1 MTELESFLSDWT
13 DDPNGVKKAFLRL
26 KSVLENLGGDST
38 VTFVPRPPTTYSLRA
53 EPPRGR
59 PVITMV
65 DVASLDGERFLS
77 VCFYADTIT
86 DPEERG
92 DLIPDG
98 LLSKDGYCFD
108 VDSDDDDAVSY
119 VEARIYEAAAAFS
132 LSEEEQCADDA
143 DDE

>member
-1 MTELESFLSDWT
+1 MTELEAFIASWT
-13 DDPNGVKKAFLRL
+13 DDPNGVKNAFLRL
-26 KSVLENLGGDST
+26 KSVLESLSEASIN
-38 VTFVPRPPTTYSLRA
+38 FVPRPPASYSLRA

-65 DVASLDGERFLS
+65 DVATLDGERFLS

-92 DLIPDG
+92 DLIPGG

-108 VDSDDDDAVSY
+108 VDSDDDDVVSY
-119 VEARIYEAAAAFS
+119 VEARILEAAAAFS
-132 LSEEEQCADDA
+132 MTEDGPCSDTVDD
-143 DDE
+143 DD

>member
-1 MTELESFLSDWT
+1 
-13 DDPNGVKKAFLRL
+13 
-26 KSVLENLGGDST
+26 
-38 VTFVPRPPTTYSLRA
+38 
-53 EPPRGR
+53 
-59 PVITMV
+59 MV

-92 DLIPDG
+92 DLIPGG

-108 VDSDDDDAVSY
+108 VDSDDDDIVSY
-119 VEARIYEAAAAFS
+119 VEARIYEAAASFS
-132 LSEEEQCADDA
+132 LSEEEQGADDA

>member
-1 MTELESFLSDWT
+1 MSELDAFLADWQ
-13 DDPNGVKKAFLRL
+13 DDPNGVKAAFMRLR
-26 KSVLENLGGDST
+26 SALESLNEAT
-38 VTFVPRPPTTYSLRA
+38 VSFVPRPPATYSLRA

-59 PVITMV
+59 PVIAMV

-108 VDSDDDDAVSY
+108 LESGDDDSVSY
-119 VEARIYEAAAAFS
+119 VEARIFEAAASFS
-132 LSEEEQCADDA
+132 LSEDDSCAEVDDN
-143 DDE
+143 D

>member
-1 MTELESFLSDWT
+1 MTELEDFLDSWT
-13 DDPNGVKKAFLRL
+13 DDPSGVKNAFLRL
-26 KSVLENLGGDST
+26 KSVLDNLNDAT
-38 VTFVPRPPTTYSLRA
+38 VSFVPRPPATYSLRA

-92 DLIPDG
+92 DLIPGG

-108 VDSDDDDAVSY
+108 VDSDDDDAVDY
-119 VEARIYEAAAAFS
+119 VEARILEAAAAFA
-132 LSEEEQCADDA
+132 LMGEDGQLAETDNDD
-143 DDE
+143 

>member
-1 MTELESFLSDWT
+1 MTELETFLDSWT
-13 DDPNGVKKAFLRL
+13 DDPSGVKKAFLRL
-26 KSVLENLGGDST
+26 KGVLEGLSEAT
-38 VTFVPRPPTTYSLRA
+38 VTFVPRPPASYSLRA

-65 DVASLDGERFLS
+65 DVATLDGERFLS

-108 VDSDDDDAVSY
+108 LDSDDDDAVGY
-119 VEARIYEAAAAFS
+119 VEARILEAAAAFS
-132 LSEEEQCADDA
+132 LTEDGPCAEIDEA
-143 DDE
+143 D

>member
-1 MTELESFLSDWT
+1 MTELDSFLNDWT
-13 DDPNGVKKAFLRL
+13 DDPSGVKNAFLRF
-26 KSVLENLGGDST
+26 KSVLESLGDAA
-38 VTFVPRPPTTYSLRA
+38 VTFVPRPPATYSLRA

-92 DLIPDG
+92 DLIPGG

-108 VDSDDDDAVSY
+108 VDSDDDDTVSY

-132 LSEEEQCADDA
+132 LSEEEQGADDA

>member
-1 MTELESFLSDWT
+1 MTELETFLDSWT

-26 KSVLENLGGDST
+26 KGVLEGLSEAT
-38 VTFVPRPPTTYSLRA
+38 VTFVPRPPASYSLRA

-65 DVASLDGERFLS
+65 DVATLDGERFLS

-108 VDSDDDDAVSY
+108 LDSDDDDAVGY
-119 VEARIYEAAAAFS
+119 VEARILEAAAAFS
-132 LSEEEQCADDA
+132 LTEDGPCAEIDEA
-143 DDE
+143 D

>member
-1 MTELESFLSDWT
+1 MTELDAFLTGWQ
-13 DDPNGVKKAFLRL
+13 DDSNGVKDAFLRL
-26 KSVLENLGGDST
+26 KNVLDSLSEAT
-38 VTFVPRPPTTYSLRA
+38 VSFVPRPPATYSLRA

-92 DLIPDG
+92 DLIPGG
-98 LLSKDGYCFD
+98 LLSNDGYCFD
-108 VDSDDDDAVSY
+108 IDSNDDDHVSY
-119 VEARIYEAAAAFS
+119 VEARILEAAAAFS
-132 LSEEEQCADDA
+132 LSEDGPCAEV
-143 DDE
+143 DEND

>member
-1 MTELESFLSDWT
+1 MTELDAFIDAWE
-13 DDPNGVKKAFLRL
+13 DDPNGVKKAFLRF
-26 KSVLENLGGDST
+26 KNVLEGLSEAT
-38 VTFVPRPPTTYSLRA
+38 VTFVPRPPASYSLRA

-65 DVASLDGERFLS
+65 DVATLDGERFLS

-92 DLIPDG
+92 DLIPGG

-108 VDSDDDDAVSY
+108 VDDNDDDTVSY
-119 VEARIYEAAAAFS
+119 VEARILEAAAAFS
-132 LSEEEQCADDA
+132 LSEDGPCGEV
-143 DDE
+143 DEND

>member
-1 MTELESFLSDWT
+1 MTELEAFINDWT
-13 DDPNGVKKAFLRL
+13 DDPSGVKKAFLRL
-26 KSVLENLGGDST
+26 KSVLDGLNEVT
-38 VTFVPRPPTTYSLRA
+38 VSFVPRPPMTYSLRA

-65 DVASLDGERFLS
+65 DVASLDGEKFLS

-108 VDSDDDDAVSY
+108 VDSDEDDAVSY
-119 VEARIYEAAAAFS
+119 VEARIFEAAAAFS
-132 LSEEEQCADDA
+132 LSEDDTCGEVDA
-143 DDE
+143 ND

>member
-1 MTELESFLSDWT
+1 MTELDAFIDGWG
-13 DDPNGVKKAFLRL
+13 DDPNGVKDAFLRL
-26 KSVLENLGGDST
+26 KNVLEGLSEAT
-38 VTFVPRPPTTYSLRA
+38 VTFVPRPPASYSLRA

-65 DVASLDGERFLS
+65 DVASLDGDRFLS

-92 DLIPDG
+92 DLIPGG

-108 VDSDDDDAVSY
+108 LDSGDDGDVDY
-119 VEARIYEAAAAFS
+119 VVARILEAAAAFS
-132 LSEEEQCADDA
+132 LSEDGPCAEV
-143 DDE
+143 DEND

>member
-1 MTELESFLSDWT
+1 MTELDTFLDDWT
-13 DDPNGVKKAFLRL
+13 DDPSGVKKAFLRL
-26 KSVLENLGGDST
+26 KSVLEGLGEAT
-38 VTFVPRPPTTYSLRA
+38 VSFVPRPPASYSLRA

-65 DVASLDGERFLS
+65 DVATFDGEKFLS

-92 DLIPDG
+92 DLIPEG

-108 VDSDDDDAVSY
+108 LDSDDDDAVSY
-119 VEARIYEAAAAFS
+119 VEARIFEAAAAFS
-132 LSEEEQCADDA
+132 LTEDGPCTEVDD
-143 DDE
+143 DD

>member
-1 MTELESFLSDWT
+1 MSELETFINDWT

-26 KSVLENLGGDST
+26 KSVLENLNEAT

-53 EPPRGR
+53 EPKKGR
-59 PVITMV
+59 PVLAMV
-65 DVASLDGERFLS
+65 DVASLDDERFLS

-92 DLIPDG
+92 DLIPGG

-108 VDSDDDDAVSY
+108 LDDDDDDAVSY
-119 VEARIYEAAAAFS
+119 VEARIFEAAASFS
-132 LSEEEQCADDA
+132 LIEEGLGSDDDA
-143 DDE
+143 

>member
-1 MTELESFLSDWT
+1 MSELEIFLNDWT
-13 DDPNGVKKAFLRL
+13 DDQNGVKKAFVRL
-26 KSVLENLGGDST
+26 KSVLESLTEAT
-38 VTFVPRPPTTYSLRA
+38 VSFVPRPPATFSLRA

-92 DLIPDG
+92 DLIPEG

-132 LSEEEQCADDA
+132 LSGEEQASDD
-143 DDE
+143 D

>member
-1 MTELESFLSDWT
+1 MTELETFLDSWT
-13 DDPNGVKKAFLRL
+13 DDPSGVKKAFLRL
-26 KSVLENLGGDST
+26 KGVLEGLSEAT
-38 VTFVPRPPTTYSLRA
+38 VTFVPRPPASYSLRA

-59 PVITMV
+59 PVIAMV
-65 DVASLDGERFLS
+65 DVATLDGERFLS

-108 VDSDDDDAVSY
+108 LDSDDDDAVGY
-119 VEARIYEAAAAFS
+119 VEARILEAAAAFS
-132 LSEEEQCADDA
+132 LTEDGPCAEIDEA
-143 DDE
+143 D

>member
-1 MTELESFLSDWT
+1 MTELQAFLNDWT
-13 DDPNGVKKAFLRL
+13 DDDNGVKKAFLRF
-26 KSVLENLGGDST
+26 KSALENINDAT
-38 VTFVPRPPTTYSLRA
+38 VTFVPRPPASYSLRA

-65 DVASLDGERFLS
+65 DVASLDGEKFLS

-92 DLIPDG
+92 DLIPGG

-108 VDSDDDDAVSY
+108 VDSDEDDTVSY
-119 VEARIYEAAAAFS
+119 VEARIFEAAAALS
-132 LSEEEQCADDA
+132 LSEDDTDA
-143 DDE
+143 EVDVND

>member
-1 MTELESFLSDWT
+1 MTELDAFITDWK
-13 DDPNGVKKAFLRL
+13 DDSNGVKSAFLRL
-26 KSVLENLGGDST
+26 KKALESVNEAT
-38 VTFVPRPPTTYSLRA
+38 VSFVPRPPASYSLRA

-59 PVITMV
+59 PVIAMV

-92 DLIPDG
+92 DLIPGG

-108 VDSDDDDAVSY
+108 VDSGEDDAVSY
-119 VEARIYEAAAAFS
+119 VEARIFEAAAAFS
-132 LSEEEQCADDA
+132 LSE
-143 DDE
+143 DETDTEVDIND

>member
-1 MTELESFLSDWT
+1 MTELDSFLNDWT
-13 DDPNGVKKAFLRL
+13 DDPSGVKKAFLRF
-26 KSVLENLGGDST
+26 KSVLESLGDVA
-38 VTFVPRPPTTYSLRA
+38 VTFVPRPPATYSLRA

-92 DLIPDG
+92 DLIPGG

-108 VDSDDDDAVSY
+108 VDSDDDDTVSY
-119 VEARIYEAAAAFS
+119 VEARIYEAAASFS
-132 LSEEEQCADDA
+132 LSEEEQGADDA

>member
-1 MTELESFLSDWT
+1 MTELEAFIHDWT
-13 DDPNGVKKAFLRL
+13 DDQNGVKSAFLRL
-26 KSVLENLGGDST
+26 KSVLESLEGAN
-38 VTFVPRPPTTYSLRA
+38 VTFVPRPPATYSLRA

-65 DVASLDGERFLS
+65 DVATLDGVRFLS

-92 DLIPDG
+92 DLIPGG
-98 LLSKDGYCFD
+98 LLSQDGYCFD
-108 VDSDDDDAVSY
+108 LDDDDDDAVSY
-119 VEARIYEAAAAFS
+119 VEARILEAAATYS
-132 LSEEEQCADDA
+132 LPEEASS